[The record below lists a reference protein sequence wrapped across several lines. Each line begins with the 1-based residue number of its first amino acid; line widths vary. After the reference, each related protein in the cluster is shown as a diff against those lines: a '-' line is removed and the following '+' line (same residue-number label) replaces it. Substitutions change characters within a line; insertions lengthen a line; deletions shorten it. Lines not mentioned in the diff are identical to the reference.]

1 MSLFRYSGLTTKVRA
16 MSGALLSKEDFDQIS
31 TLGNVPEVVAWLKKK
46 PSYGKV
52 LGNENENTMHRG
64 QAEGRIKRS
73 FYADFSKLYRFSN
86 MEQRNFLD
94 TYFRRYEITCLK
106 NIVQA
111 ILSDS
116 PTLADVSDYE
126 EAFAKHSAFPLKKAA
141 SADSMETL
149 VSVLSDTPYG
159 DVLRKV
165 AGSGS
170 TTLFDYEFALDM
182 FYFRDL
188 WKRVRKEL
196 KKEDREAVLESVG
209 VTIDTLNLQWIYRAK
224 RYYGMKAADVYAL
237 IIPVH
242 YRLNQENVHRAL
254 MRQNPYSAAC
264 LEVYLYRKEQEVH
277 RIITAMECVRYGL
290 PAEKIREYLA

>member
-16 MSGALLSKEDFDQIS
+16 MSGAHLSIEDFDQTS

-73 FYADFSKLYRFSN
+73 SYADFSKLYRFSN

-141 SADSMETL
+141 SADSMGTL
-149 VSVLSDTPYG
+149 
-159 DVLRKV
+159 
-165 AGSGS
+165 GSGP
-170 TTLFDYEFALDM
+170 F
-182 FYFRDL
+182 
-188 WKRVRKEL
+188 
-196 KKEDREAVLESVG
+196 
-209 VTIDTLNLQWIYRAK
+209 
-224 RYYGMKAADVYAL
+224 GMSL
-237 IIPVH
+237 
-242 YRLNQENVHRAL
+242 R
-254 MRQNPYSAAC
+254 
-264 LEVYLYRKEQEVH
+264 
-277 RIITAMECVRYGL
+277 GGGG
-290 PAEKIREYLA
+290 

>member
-1 MSLFRYSGLTTKVRA
+1 M
-16 MSGALLSKEDFDQIS
+16 
-31 TLGNVPEVVAWLKKK
+31 
-46 PSYGKV
+46 
-52 LGNENENTMHRG
+52 
-64 QAEGRIKRS
+64 
-73 FYADFSKLYRFSN
+73 
-86 MEQRNFLD
+86 
-94 TYFRRYEITCLK
+94 
-106 NIVQA
+106 
-111 ILSDS
+111 
-116 PTLADVSDYE
+116 
-126 EAFAKHSAFPLKKAA
+126 KAA
-141 SADSMETL
+141 IYPGSFDPVTYGHLDIIRRAASVFDELTVSVLNNKVKTPLFSVEERVKILKEATKDL
-149 VSVLSDTPYG
+149 PNVKVESFSVLSDTPYG

-209 VTIDTLNLQWIYRAK
+209 VAIDTLNLQWIYRAK

-242 YRLNQENVHRAL
+242 YRLNLEQVKRMAEAESTEEMLNFAKETRYGKYLQEMEKPNLERVGSMIQENVHRAL